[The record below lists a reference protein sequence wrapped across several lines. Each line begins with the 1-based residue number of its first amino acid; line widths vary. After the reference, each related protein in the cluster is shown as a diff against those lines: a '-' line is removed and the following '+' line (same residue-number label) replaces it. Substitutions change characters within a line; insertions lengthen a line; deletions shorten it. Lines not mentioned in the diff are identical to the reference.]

1 MVQYSSN
8 DFISHRIFIS
18 ASSPFYIPV
27 LGRNL
32 EVQSYWWVLQTL
44 RTKQSAHFW
53 LQRRH
58 LFFRLRK
65 RERSRG
71 RDLGVSAK
79 LVTRSL
85 QCAECFLLYFLYQD
99 LCKKWIVWQV
109 RWNQLR
115 VFSGVLTQR
124 DIVFICDICWA
135 PWHTVTVHCGSY
147 FQVFCGSFGNA
158 QIDVGH
164 DLKLIHFKQKK
175 VDFYKAMICGIS

>member
-1 MVQYSSN
+1 MIQYSSS

-71 RDLGVSAK
+71 RDLGVPAK

-85 QCAECFLLYFLYQD
+85 QCAECFLLSFLYQD

-124 DIVFICDICWA
+124 DLYLSVTSAELPDTQLLCIVGLIFKCSVDRL
-135 PWHTVTVHCGSY
+135 VTLRLMLVMTW
-147 FQVFCGSFGNA
+147 N
-158 QIDVGH
+158 
-164 DLKLIHFKQKK
+164 
-175 VDFYKAMICGIS
+175 